1 MNVCWR
7 IFCVHMFEKVCYALQ
22 ISSIFFK
29 VPNVSFVQIRKS
41 KSGVYHYYFSR
52 TFFREIVSLFFFFV
66 SDIWGNWQLS
76 FFFYCI
82 TIYVQRQKRNFHH
95 YIAHSK
101 IRGILQRLVK
111 KIGLNLA
118 RNLFSKKKPSCNLL
132 QNYISLWLNV
142 KKRVV
147 YEIQ

>member
-1 MNVCWR
+1 MSADAY
-7 IFCVHMFEKVCYALQ
+7 FCVCLTKFVTHCKYPAYFLRYQTYHLFRLEKAKEE
-22 ISSIFFK
+22 SIIITFPELFFSG
-29 VPNVSFVQIRKS
+29 NRVSI
-41 KSGVYHYYFSR
+41 
-52 TFFREIVSLFFFFV
+52 LFFFFV